1 MQNISTLNVQ
11 SQLSRWDILFIL
23 YSALFGISQ
32 LVWKLYFLLRLSFGF
47 LATPITESNDDIIL
61 EKEKDWIYRK
71 H

>member
-32 LVWKLYFLLRLSFGF
+32 LVWKLYFLLRLSFGC